1 MVHAAHEGGQLWWW
15 ARERA
20 DPGLKGLL
28 NLPPSG
34 AAVIAQIGHPGMG
47 ERVGGVKGVEVAGQ
61 RCGIDVV
68 TAGGRKQEVDETGE
82 LL

>member
-1 MVHAAHEGGQLWWW
+1 
-15 ARERA
+15 
-20 DPGLKGLL
+20 
-28 NLPPSG
+28 
-34 AAVIAQIGHPGMG
+34 MG